1 MLDPAE
7 LLAIQGKILHLHL
20 KERTDLL
27 LLLELARILLMR
39 STLTLLD
46 TMWLLSLLSTMEF
59 QVEATDQTSTQSP
72 GLIQELLVDA
82 IRRMETFVAFSME
95 SRLMTLV
102 QLFQLFQDKVLKVTP
117 QLVLLWRLLRLTR
130 EIQRRLLQIQQLI
143 LRWVLISSTNWILY
157 ERIQRR
163 TQRQF
168 QHQPKQ
174 WRLLTRLRQLGL
186 GQIL

>member
-1 MLDPAE
+1 
-7 LLAIQGKILHLHL
+7 
-20 KERTDLL
+20 
-27 LLLELARILLMR
+27 MR

-72 GLIQELLVDA
+72 GLIQGLLVDA
-82 IRRMETFVAFSME
+82 TKCMETFAAFSME
-95 SRLMTLV
+95 SKLMTLV
-102 QLFQLFQDKVLKVTP
+102 QLFLLFQDKVLKVTP

-130 EIQRRLLQIQQLI
+130 ETQRRLLQIQQLI

-157 ERIQRR
+157 GRIQRPI
-163 TQRQF
+163 QHQF
-168 QHQPKQ
+168 QHQLKQ